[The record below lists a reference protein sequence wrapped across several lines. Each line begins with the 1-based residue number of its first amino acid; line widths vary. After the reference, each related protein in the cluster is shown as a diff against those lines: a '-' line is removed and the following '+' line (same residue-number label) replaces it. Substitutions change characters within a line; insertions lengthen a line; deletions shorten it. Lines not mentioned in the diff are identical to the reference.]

1 MKRRTDIDLTKMSQE
16 SQTLY
21 LKYLVR
27 DLSQALQDLVK
38 DKSELNYTNM
48 LIEHAIQADED
59 LTVIINTKQGS
70 HNETI

>member
-1 MKRRTDIDLTKMSQE
+1 MKRRTEIDLTKMSQD

-27 DLSQALQDLVK
+27 ELSQALQDSVT

-48 LIEHAIQADED
+48 LIEYAIQADKD
-59 LTVIINTKQGS
+59 LTVIINNNRG
-70 HNETI
+70 